1 MNPAKAFL
9 HLFSPLGGDDAD
21 NYRSPGQISFLRAPF
36 VAIEDEALKKTE
48 ASYAFVGAPYDE
60 GNVGKPGCEDG
71 AREFRVA
78 SLDYFPY
85 WFEFNTDLHGTA
97 IDCGDV
103 QMPRVNPEVA
113 HERIYRA
120 VRKVLA
126 AGLTPIICGGDRS
139 VSIPAAKALSDHLGS
154 KAKMGYMHLGA
165 HLDMADSWAGEQH
178 LSTCALA
185 RITEL
190 DNLASQ
196 NVAHIGARNSFN
208 PKDQVDLAKHR
219 NIRFHPMFEILE
231 RGIDDVMDEATASVW
246 DGTDGQYLSFNF
258 NVMDSS
264 AAPGVTATEPGG
276 LESREMM
283 RVAAKIAKRG
293 GPTVFDVTELC
304 PMFDV
309 SGATSRLA
317 VCIVLRI
324 MAEVAAR
331 KGDVIGDDVRRP
343 GWTHGTT

>member
-9 HLFSPLGGDDAD
+9 HLFSPLGGDEAD

-36 VAIEDEALKKTE
+36 VSLNEEALGSAE
-48 ASYAFVGAPYDE
+48 ASYAFLGAPYDE

-85 WFEFNTDLHGTA
+85 WFEFNVDLHGSA
-97 IDCGDV
+97 VDCGDI

-113 HERIYRA
+113 HQRIYAA
-120 VRKVLA
+120 VRTVLA
-126 AGLTPIICGGDRS
+126 AGLTPIVCGGDRS
-139 VSIPAAKALSDHLGS
+139 ISIPAARALSDHLG
-154 KAKMGYMHLGA
+154 ADRKMGYMHLGA

-178 LSTCALA
+178 VSTCALA

-190 DNLASQ
+190 ENLSAD

-208 PKDQVDLAKHR
+208 PKDHVDLARHR
-219 NIRFHPMFEILE
+219 GIRFHPMFEVLE
-231 RGIDDVMDEATASVW
+231 RGIGDVMEEATARVW

-264 AAPGVTATEPGG
+264 AAPGVTATESGG
-276 LESREMM
+276 LEAREIMQ
-283 RVAAKIAKRG
+283 VAAKIADRG
-293 GPTVFDVTELC
+293 GPSVFDVTELC

-309 SGATSRLA
+309 SGQTSRMA
-317 VCIVLRI
+317 VCVVLRI
-324 MAEVAAR
+324 MAGVAAKDGR
-331 KGDVIGDDVRRP
+331 TIDDAIRRP
-343 GWTHGTT
+343 GWQHGR

>member
-9 HLFSPLGGDDAD
+9 HLFSPLGGDEAD

-36 VAIEDEALKKTE
+36 VGLETDALKSSNAT
-48 ASYAFVGAPYDE
+48 YAFLGVPFDE

-85 WFEFNTDLHGTA
+85 WFEFNVDLHGTSV
-97 IDCGDV
+97 DCGDV

-113 HERIYRA
+113 RERIYGA
-120 VRKVLA
+120 VRKILD

-139 VSIPAAKALSDHLGS
+139 ISIPAAKALSDHLGS
-154 KAKMGYMHLGA
+154 SRKMGYMHLGA
-165 HLDMADSWAGEQH
+165 HLDMADSWAGEKYV
-178 LSTCALA
+178 STCTLA

-190 DNLASQ
+190 PNLAAE

-208 PKDQVDLAKHR
+208 PKDHIDLVRHR
-219 NIRFHPMFEILE
+219 GIRFHPMFEVLE
-231 RGIDDVMDEATASVW
+231 RGIDEVMDETTARVW

-276 LESREMM
+276 LEAREIM
-283 RVAAKIAKRG
+283 RVAAKIAARG
-293 GPTVFDVTELC
+293 GPSIIDVSELC

-309 SGATSRLA
+309 SGSTSRMA
-317 VCIVLRI
+317 VCVTLRI
-324 MAEVAAR
+324 MAGVAVKNGQTIDA
-331 KGDVIGDDVRRP
+331 GIRRP
-343 GWTHGTT
+343 GWQHGS

>member
-36 VAIEDEALKKTE
+36 VSLDDEALRSTKATH
-48 ASYAFVGAPYDE
+48 AYLGVPYDE
-60 GNVGKPGCEDG
+60 GNVGRPGCEDG

-85 WFEFNTDLHGTA
+85 WFEFNVDLHGTA
-97 IDCGDV
+97 VDCGDV
-103 QMPRVNPEVA
+103 QMPRVNPELA
-113 HERIYRA
+113 HQRIYAA
-120 VRKVLA
+120 VRKVLE

-139 VSIPAAKALSDHLGS
+139 ISIPAARALSDHIGEDGR
-154 KAKMGYMHLGA
+154 MGYMHLGA
-165 HLDMADSWAGEQH
+165 HLDMADSWAGERNV
-178 LSTCALA
+178 STCALA

-190 DNLASQ
+190 GNLHAE

-208 PKDQVDLAKHR
+208 PKDHVDLVKHR
-219 NIRFHPMFEILE
+219 GIRFHPMFEVLE
-231 RGIDDVMDEATASVW
+231 RGVDDVMDEATARVW

-264 AAPGVTATEPGG
+264 AAPGVTATESGG
-276 LESREMM
+276 LESREIM
-283 RVAAKIAKRG
+283 RVAAKIANRG
-293 GPTVFDVTELC
+293 GPTIYDVTELC

-309 SGATSRLA
+309 SGSTSRMA
-317 VCIVLRI
+317 VCVILRI
-324 MAEVAAR
+324 LAGVGAKE
-331 KGDVIGDDVRRP
+331 GQTIDGSIRRP
-343 GWTHGTT
+343 GWQHGS

>member
-36 VAIEDEALKKTE
+36 VSLDKDALQNANAT
-48 ASYAFVGAPYDE
+48 YAYIGAPYDE

-85 WFEFNTDLHGTA
+85 WFEFNVDLHGSSV
-97 IDCGDV
+97 DCGDV
-103 QMPRVNPEVA
+103 QMPRVNPKVA
-113 HERIYRA
+113 HQRIYDA
-120 VRKVLA
+120 VRTVLD

-139 VSIPAAKALSDHLGS
+139 ISIPAAKALSDHLGQDR
-154 KAKMGYMHLGA
+154 KMGYMHLGA
-165 HLDMADSWAGEQH
+165 HLDMADTWAGEANV
-178 LSTCALA
+178 STCALA

-190 DNLASQ
+190 QNLNAA

-208 PKDQVDLAKHR
+208 PKDHLDLVKQR
-219 NIRFHPMFEILE
+219 GIQFHPMFEVLE
-231 RGIDDVMDEATASVW
+231 RGIDDVMDEAVANVW

-264 AAPGVTATEPGG
+264 AAPGVTATESGG
-276 LESREMM
+276 LESREIM
-283 RVAAKIAKRG
+283 RVAAKISDRG
-293 GPTVFDVTELC
+293 GPTVIDVTELC
-304 PMFDV
+304 PMFDI
-309 SGATSRLA
+309 SGSTSRMA
-317 VCIVLRI
+317 VCVVLRI
-324 MAEVAAR
+324 MAGIAA
-331 KGDVIGDDVRRP
+331 KDGAVIDDSIRRP
-343 GWTHGTT
+343 GWQHG

>member
-9 HLFSPLGGDDAD
+9 HLFSPLGGDEAD

-36 VAIEDEALKKTE
+36 VALDKEALKAAE
-48 ASYAFVGAPYDE
+48 ASHAFLGAPYDE

-85 WFEFNTDLHGTA
+85 WFEFNVDLHGSA
-97 IDCGDV
+97 VDCGDV
-103 QMPRVNPEVA
+103 QMPRVNPEAA
-113 HERIYRA
+113 HQRIYSA
-120 VRKVLA
+120 VRTVLD
-126 AGLTPIICGGDRS
+126 AGLTPIVCGGDRS
-139 VSIPAAKALSDHLGS
+139 ISIPAAKALSDHLGAD
-154 KAKMGYMHLGA
+154 KKMGYMHLGA

-178 LSTCALA
+178 VSTCALA

-190 DNLASQ
+190 ENLSAD

-208 PKDQVDLAKHR
+208 PKDHVDLAKHR
-219 NIRFHPMFEILE
+219 GIRFHPMFEVLE
-231 RGIDDVMDEATASVW
+231 RGIGDVMDEAAARVW

-264 AAPGVTATEPGG
+264 AAPGVTATESGG
-276 LESREMM
+276 LEAREIMQ
-283 RVAAKIAKRG
+283 VAAKIAERG
-293 GPTVFDVTELC
+293 GPSVFDVTELC

-309 SGATSRLA
+309 SGQTSRMA
-317 VCIVLRI
+317 VCVVLRI
-324 MAEVAAR
+324 MAGVAAKDGR
-331 KGDVIGDDVRRP
+331 TIDEEIRRP
-343 GWTHGTT
+343 RK